1 MLWLIALA
9 AVLILIL
16 KIWPGGLWL
25 ALVCVAL
32 LAAGAVFWQ
41 RQVAEELALV
51 QINVVYDAALC
62 PAERPLSVT
71 IVNNGDR
78 TLDRVFFS
86 VQARVPGYSSELTP
100 YTYRQYDSSR
110 ILNPGDSHSACYRV
124 PPLSRT
130 AAEGVPPGELE
141 WFAEAAKAS
150 FR

>member
-1 MLWLIALA
+1 MVWLIAFA
-9 AVLILIL
+9 IVLVLIL
-16 KIWPGGLWL
+16 KIWPKGLWL

-32 LAAGAVFWQ
+32 LAAVAVFWQ

-51 QINVVYDAALC
+51 RISVAYDDALC

-71 IVNNGDR
+71 IVNSGDR

-86 VQARVPGYSSELTP
+86 VQARIPGYSSELTP

-110 ILNPGDSHSACYRV
+110 ILDPGDSHSACYRLS
-124 PPLSRT
+124 PLSRT
-130 AAEGVPPGELE
+130 AAEGISPGELE
-141 WFAEAAKAS
+141 WSAEAAKAS